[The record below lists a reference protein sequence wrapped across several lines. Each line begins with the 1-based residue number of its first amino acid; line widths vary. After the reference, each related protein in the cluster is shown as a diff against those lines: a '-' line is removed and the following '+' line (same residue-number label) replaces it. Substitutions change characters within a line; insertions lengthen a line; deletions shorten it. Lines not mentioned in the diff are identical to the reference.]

1 MAVLYV
7 REYVG
12 LGRDLMG
19 QVIQTGLEPAQSNGG
34 TDRTAII
41 SGVLL
46 MSLTPNT
53 KFIRVHAD
61 AVCSIFIGTTTATTA
76 TKVNARMAANST
88 EYFALDAYQ
97 SYLSVIV
104 NT

>member
-1 MAVLYV
+1 MAILYI
-7 REYVG
+7 REYVS

-34 TDRTAII
+34 TDRTAVI
-41 SGVLL
+41 SGALL
-46 MSLTPNT
+46 VSLTPNT
-53 KFIRVHAD
+53 RFLRVHAD
-61 AVCSIFIGTTTATTA
+61 AACSIFIGTTTATTA

-97 SYLSVIV
+97 HYISVIS